1 MCGWFHC
8 DIDEL
13 RRGDVVG
20 RRHSDKVREGLA
32 DSNLAAGTAV
42 GIRPGFYPSG
52 QRNEFFP
59 TKT

>member
-1 MCGWFHC
+1 
-8 DIDEL
+8 
-13 RRGDVVG
+13 VVG

-32 DSNLAAGTAV
+32 DSNLASGTAV